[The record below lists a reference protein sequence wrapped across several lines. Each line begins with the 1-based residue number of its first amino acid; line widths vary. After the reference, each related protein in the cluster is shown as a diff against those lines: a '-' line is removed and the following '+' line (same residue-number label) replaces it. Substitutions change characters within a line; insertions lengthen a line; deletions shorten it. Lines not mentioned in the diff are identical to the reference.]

1 MKSFLLQDAEGVSV
15 SSLLVDEVA
24 ANMLASTH
32 PALEDS
38 DATSARKA
46 VRDSLHP
53 HYHAYV
59 LCLRDFCGF

>member
-1 MKSFLLQDAEGVSV
+1 MKTFLLQDAEAVSV

-32 PALEDS
+32 PTVEGG
-38 DATSARKA
+38 DAANARKA

-53 HYHAYV
+53 HYHAYG
-59 LCLRDFCGF
+59 CTA